1 MTMATEMYYT
11 GINPETGEKVY
22 VARTMRDKEAQR
34 RFFFW
39 YKPEERREIMQALRR
54 LGRTDL
60 LKKLGL

>member
-22 VARTMRDKEAQR
+22 VARSMRDKEAQR

-39 YKPEERREIMQALRR
+39 YKPEERKEIAR
-54 LGRTDL
+54 LLKSMRRTDL
-60 LKKLGL
+60 LKKLGM